1 MPTLHTFSTH
11 KDGFSLAKYFNFVM
25 FRSFQFATYKAIGR
39 LNIARVSKEGVRVTS
54 ETTATNHVFG
64 ENNLLNAL

>member
-1 MPTLHTFSTH
+1 M
-11 KDGFSLAKYFNFVM
+11 AKYFNFVM